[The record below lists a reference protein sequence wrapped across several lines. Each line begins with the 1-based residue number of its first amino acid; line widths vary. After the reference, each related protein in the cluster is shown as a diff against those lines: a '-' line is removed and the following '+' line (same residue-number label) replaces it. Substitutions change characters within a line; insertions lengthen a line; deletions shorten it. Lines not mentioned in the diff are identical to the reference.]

1 MNIEVLYFEGCP
13 NHLPAIEM
21 VRETLK
27 SLGRQDEIRQI
38 EVLTQADA
46 EAVAFVGSPSIR
58 INGDDIEPW
67 ARTAKAFGLSCR
79 TYLDGS
85 CRSGVPSR
93 ELLRRAISEGITDVP
108 AINATKPNA
117 PPVGTVSNNQNS
129 LISGGNDSI
138 GASGST
144 ALFAGGLAAILAS
157 TCCLG
162 PLILISLGFSG
173 AWIGSLT
180 VLEPYRPF
188 FIVAAVLGLF
198 FAGRQILRP
207 AHLKSAVVATEQLA
221 DGYAFQVPG
230 DKKSLALVLD
240 LILAEREC
248 CPFLMFQFTAAPKM
262 GATTLRV
269 TGPAGTKEF
278 LRTILL

>member
-1 MNIEVLYFEGCP
+1 MNVEVLYFEGCP

-27 SLGRQDEIRQI
+27 SLGRQDEIHQV
-38 EVLTQADA
+38 EVRNQADA

-58 INGDDIEPW
+58 IDGADIEPW

-85 CRSGVPSR
+85 HRSGVPSR
-93 ELLRRAISEGITDVP
+93 ELLRRAITERMTDVP
-108 AINATKPNA
+108 ASIAAEPNA
-117 PPVGTVSNNQNS
+117 SIAGSISNNQNS
-129 LISGGNDSI
+129 TISGRNDSI
-138 GASGST
+138 GASGSR

-173 AWIGSLT
+173 AWIGNLT

-188 FIVAAVLGLF
+188 FIVAALVALF
-198 FAGRQILRP
+198 FAGRQIFRP
-207 AHLKSAVVATEQLA
+207 AHLCRPGEVCALPRARRIYKFLFWVCATL
-221 DGYAFQVPG
+221 V
-230 DKKSLALVLD
+230 LVALVY
-240 LILAEREC
+240 
-248 CPFLMFQFTAAPKM
+248 PYAA
-262 GATTLRV
+262 R
-269 TGPAGTKEF
+269 F
-278 LRTILL
+278 FY